1 MIGEASAGML
11 RGMTD
16 LTEDQRKA
24 FKAFKKKIKS
34 TQLDEDSRIG
44 HGPMSGGGANH
55 ITAITPPA
63 GFGRTVWEELAAK
76 GYLRRDGSL
85 YELVSW
91 QK

>member
-1 MIGEASAGML
+1 
-11 RGMTD
+11 MTD
-16 LTEDQRKA
+16 LTEDERKA

-34 TQLDEDSRIG
+34 TQLDEDSRLG
-44 HGPMSGGGANH
+44 RSPLSGSGSSK
-55 ITAITPPA
+55 ILSITPPS
-63 GFGRTVWEELAAK
+63 GFGRQVWEDLVVK